1 MTDPAPLPAP
11 IRAFLSDTRFA
22 VLASLDRDGAPRQ
35 AVLWYRL
42 DPDET
47 IVVNSLAGRV
57 WPANL
62 RRDGRV
68 ALAVLDGADGYSW
81 VGLTGVVTEVVDDQ
95 AVAQADIAGFAR
107 RYHAD
112 DPGQAER
119 MIAEV
124 FRLQRRVSFRIRI
137 TGIHDHLGN

>member
-1 MTDPAPLPAP
+1 MADPSPLTPS
-11 IRAFLSDTRFA
+11 ILAFLAPPRFA
-22 VLASLDRDGAPRQ
+22 ALACLDRNGAPRQ

-42 DPDET
+42 DPDGT
-47 IVVNSLAGRV
+47 LVVNSAAGRT

-68 ALAVLDGADGYSW
+68 ALAVMAEDDGYSW

-95 AVAQADIAGFAR
+95 AVAQADIAGLAR

-112 DPGQAER
+112 DPDAAER
-119 MIAEV
+119 LISDV
-124 FRLQRRVSFRIRI
+124 FQHQHRVSFRIRVD
-137 TGIHDHLGN
+137 GIHEHLGG

>member
-1 MTDPAPLPAP
+1 MPDPAPLSPP
-11 IRAFLSDTRFA
+11 IRAFLSHPRFA
-22 VLASLDRDGAPRQ
+22 VLASLDPDGAPRQ

-42 DPDET
+42 DPDGT
-47 IVVNSLAGRV
+47 VVVNSAAGRA

-68 ALAVLDGADGYSW
+68 ALAMMAGADGYSW
-81 VGLTGVVTEVVDDQ
+81 VGLSGVVAEVIDDQ

-112 DPGQAER
+112 DPGEAER
-119 MIAEV
+119 MIADV
-124 FRLQRRVSFRIRI
+124 FRRQQRVSFRIRVV
-137 TGIHDHLGN
+137 GVHDHTGD